1 MISIAAIKT
10 SLSSLLKKAD
20 DIDVFYTNVSKTDS
34 EDTEM
39 ILSKYYFVSLI
50 PISTSLFGEK
60 MRDRAFI
67 VDVSYINDDANEND
81 FIAWS
86 EKMDSLVLP
95 YIKISN
101 RSITIEESS
110 FKIVEQVGHYIFTLK
125 FRDNVEITDSGV
137 PAKEMEI
144 YFK

>member
-86 EKMDSLVLP
+86 EKVDSLVLP
-95 YIKISN
+95 YIKISD

-125 FRDNVEITDSGV
+125 FRDNVEIEDSGV
-137 PAKEMEI
+137 TAKEMEI
-144 YFK
+144 NFK

>member
-50 PISTSLFGEK
+50 PIALHFLEK
-60 MRDRAFI
+60 R
-67 VDVSYINDDANEND
+67 
-81 FIAWS
+81 
-86 EKMDSLVLP
+86 
-95 YIKISN
+95 
-101 RSITIEESS
+101 
-110 FKIVEQVGHYIFTLK
+110 
-125 FRDNVEITDSGV
+125 
-137 PAKEMEI
+137 
-144 YFK
+144 